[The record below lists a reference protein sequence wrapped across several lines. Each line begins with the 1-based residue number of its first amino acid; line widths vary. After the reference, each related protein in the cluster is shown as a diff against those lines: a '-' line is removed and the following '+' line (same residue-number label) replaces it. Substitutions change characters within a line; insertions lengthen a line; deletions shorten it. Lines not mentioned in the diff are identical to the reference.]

1 MINRLAANL
10 QYLQSRGLSSLTVDA
25 LLEAIKTHAAI
36 DLRLLMDL
44 CQEEDLQLQELL
56 EKDLSFRPQD
66 IKLLVMDCDGVLTRG
81 EMILNED
88 GSSTKIFNVKDG
100 MGIKLA
106 QEAGMHTA
114 IISAGTST
122 GIVESRAQHLGI
134 SHCYVGKRPKLA
146 VLEEWLAELN
156 LSLAQVAYIGDD
168 VNDLPILEKVALA
181 FCPKNAVPLVR
192 QHQNVRV
199 LKSLGGEGCL
209 REMVEEYLLGWIRA
223 KIFNQ
228 SMADTASSQFYLSL
242 LPLLGLLNPL
252 HWVL

>member
-1 MINRLAANL
+1 MLERLHANL
-10 QYLQSRGLSSLTVDA
+10 LYLQSKGLSSLSVDT
-25 LLEAIKTHAAI
+25 LLVAIAANEAI
-36 DLRLLMDL
+36 DLRLLSSL
-44 CQEEDLQLQELL
+44 CEAEDILLNDLL
-56 EKDLSFRPQD
+56 EKDLSFRPKP

-81 EMILNED
+81 EMIVNQD
-88 GSSTKIFNVKDG
+88 GSSTKVFNVKDG

-122 GIVESRAQHLGI
+122 GIVESRAEHLGI

-168 VNDLPILEKVALA
+168 VNDLPILEKAALA

-192 QHQNVRV
+192 KHQKVRV
-199 LKSLGGEGCL
+199 LKSNGGEGCL
-209 REMVEEYLLGWIRA
+209 RELVEEYLLAPRPE
-223 KIFNQ
+223 
-228 SMADTASSQFYLSL
+228 LS
-242 LPLLGLLNPL
+242 
-252 HWVL
+252 

>member
-1 MINRLAANL
+1 LAANL

-25 LLEAIKTHAAI
+25 LLEAIGRKEAI
-36 DLRLLMDL
+36 DLRLLMQL
-44 CQEEDLQLQELL
+44 CTAEDLLLHDLL
-56 EKDLSFRPQD
+56 EKDLSFNPQD

-81 EMILNED
+81 EMIVNQD
-88 GSSTKIFNVKDG
+88 GSSSKVFNVKDG

-168 VNDLPILEKVALA
+168 VNDLPILEKAGLA
-181 FCPKNAVPLVR
+181 FCPNNAVSAVKKHPKVR
-192 QHQNVRV
+192 I

-209 REMVEEYLLGWIRA
+209 REMVEEYLLG
-223 KIFNQ
+223 
-228 SMADTASSQFYLSL
+228 
-242 LPLLGLLNPL
+242 
-252 HWVL
+252 